1 VRTELPEPFV
11 ATAATPSDADEIAEL
26 IRTAEL
32 AQDGEAETTADD
44 IRQDWEVADLARD
57 VVLVREGPRLVG
69 YGFVVSFPR
78 GALADGYV
86 HPDAKGRGLG
96 RYLVRTLEAR
106 GRELVPQGPKLET
119 YVSVNDPAGQ
129 RLMQAEG
136 FAGAR
141 RWLRMVVDLGRRPV
155 VPKLPGIEI
164 RPLRPGEEREL
175 HDVFERSFHGHWG
188 HVPKSFEAWWGEVD
202 QASGG
207 DRSLFFAAERDGR
220 LVGETSGVPQ
230 RFGMGWIGTVGVVPE
245 ARGLG
250 VGRALLLRILAE
262 FWARGERRVG
272 LAVDAANET
281 GATRLYESVGM
292 RTSFGAIAYEK
303 DISAGT
309 VQA

>member
-1 VRTELPEPFV
+1 MRAELPEPFV
-11 ATAATPSDADEIAEL
+11 ASGATPSDADEIAEL
-26 IRTAEL
+26 IRTIEL
-32 AQDGEAETTADD
+32 AQDGDVETTADD
-44 IRQDWEVADLARD
+44 IRLDWQVADLRRD
-57 VVLVREGPRLVG
+57 VVLVRDGPRLAA

-86 HPDAKGRGLG
+86 HPEVRGRGLG
-96 RYLVRTLEAR
+96 RYLVRTLESR

-129 RLMQAEG
+129 RLMEAEG
-136 FAGAR
+136 FTGVR
-141 RWLRMVVDLGRRPV
+141 RWLRMLVDLEREPLA
-155 VPKLPGIEI
+155 PELSGIEI
-164 RPLRPGEEREL
+164 RPLRPGEEREF
-175 HDVFERSFHGHWG
+175 HEVFERSFHGHWG
-188 HVPKSFEAWWGEVD
+188 HVPKSCEAWWGEVD
-202 QASGG
+202 AASGG
-207 DRSLFFAAERDGR
+207 DRGLFFAAERDGR

-250 VGRALLLRILAE
+250 VGRALLLRIIAE

-292 RTSFGAIAYEK
+292 RTSFGAVAYEK
-303 DISAGT
+303 DIAAGT
-309 VQA
+309 VPA